1 MHRRS
6 RRGEGRGERGF
17 LNGRRN
23 TQMVLRRSRRG
34 GVEGVGGDEE
44 DDDVSEEGGT
54 SFLGEAAGGEG
65 RGVLR
70 LIGNIHKSFLSE
82 ADGGGGE
89 GRGMTRN
96 YLTKGEHTNP
106 ASVVPTRVC
115 VCVCVW
121 RSVLSHMALTGV
133 VRALS
138 CATARQRALCRSAPT
153 RCLARFTRSH
163 ERRALAR
170 FTVHLMATSIN
181 ARGWNAPTSIG
192 FPSCSH

>member
-1 MHRRS
+1 M
-6 RRGEGRGERGF
+6 
-17 LNGRRN
+17 
-23 TQMVLRRSRRG
+23 LRRSRRG

-96 YLTKGEHTNP
+96 YQTKGGHTNP
-106 ASVVPTRVC
+106 ASAVPTRVC
-115 VCVCVW
+115 VCLCMALCTVAYGAYGCCASALLCDRPAAGPVQECPDA
-121 RSVLSHMALTGV
+121 VLSPFHAL
-133 VRALS
+133 
-138 CATARQRALCRSAPT
+138 P
-153 RCLARFTRSH
+153 
-163 ERRALAR
+163 
-170 FTVHLMATSIN
+170 
-181 ARGWNAPTSIG
+181 
-192 FPSCSH
+192 